1 MGFHT
6 GPFLLLPLSEPLLA
20 EGERLRKIALDH
32 VVRHAEARGDFLELE
47 PVITME
53 DQCRVRARR
62 IPLEVPDQLLEE
74 LLGFDLSGG
83 VGIETA
89 AKISKEIREAQ
100 DLIRRGASE

>member
-6 GPFLLLPLSEPLLA
+6 VPCSLLSLGESLLA
-20 EGERLRKIALDH
+20 EGERLREIALDH
-32 VVRHAEARGDFLELE
+32 VVGDAKARGDLLELE

-53 DQCRVRARR
+53 DKCGVGARR
-62 IPLEVPDQLLEE
+62 MPLEVPGQFLEE

-89 AKISKEIREAQ
+89 AKFSKKLREAE
-100 DLIRRGASE
+100 DLVRRSAS